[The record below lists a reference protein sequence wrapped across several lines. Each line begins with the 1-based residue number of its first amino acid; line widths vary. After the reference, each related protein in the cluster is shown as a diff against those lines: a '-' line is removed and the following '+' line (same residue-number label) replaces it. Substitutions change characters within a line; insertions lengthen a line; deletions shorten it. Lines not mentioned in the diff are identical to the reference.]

1 MKSIKI
7 NLFSSVSETEYF
19 GWLSASFGVLLIILL
34 STLVTANGFVT
45 SDKYA
50 VVIALLLIAP
60 FLTLLVCSKKYKFI
74 QNPIAPKLLFIN
86 LSFIF
91 LAILQFGALN
101 LAPLMPK
108 FGPRA
113 FLILYAISVAAF
125 FLLQFFYKNSVKRPL
140 INKIIF
146 LLNLVL
152 ILIIPTLM
160 LAVVILPMNW
170 YNANNFH
177 SLAAKYCSWLALAT
191 LLIWY
196 LRPNNRYSKW
206 IYNKY
211 LRYGTTLLGCLFPFL
226 LIDPNLSYDVLHY
239 TAYLGPSSLISSG
252 RIPLIDVFSQ
262 YGQSYLVYF
271 LGMYFLPKNYHAAAL
286 VTSILNVA
294 MLVLSIIILRRFIKN
309 NLTFLVLAIT
319 LPFFYWM
326 IYHYNPNGTPSHGGL
341 RYLPVYMLA
350 ATLVWMKTSRIFTL
364 SSVSSLFLSFVWSF
378 EATIYSIFIYESFIL
393 IKILQNSSNIKKYFN
408 LFITYNRK
416 FIILIAVFLSS
427 ILLTYLA
434 TVGEIPRYD
443 LYLSLV
449 LSYVGSNSFIDY
461 SWFQEGFYTWV
472 PILTGYFTVICLISR
487 QFYLNKD
494 KNSLWIREAC
504 VLFSLGI
511 SVGIYCIISSQ
522 AFILKPVL
530 LPIYLFL
537 YWGLGRVIEYRRD
550 GTFFNISILGL
561 GPVFIFLWFLLGG
574 TSFGNFFEYPNPTTT
589 PTLLG
594 SIINKGQG
602 SALIFYDAI
611 NSFCASSSKKGDV
624 CSKSDKTRGDIYS
637 DPQFKE
643 IKILLDRWQSNSPTL
658 MTFSPMDTIMQV
670 YYQKPHL
677 FPLSF
682 SYVDGFSPE
691 LFKYIVDRSKKII
704 ANDIH
709 DGQTIVITDNL
720 DSLNNLQWAL
730 LTEISY
736 KWNLE
741 KIDELGNLSVYKFV
755 KKSEKGNSD
764 LLQLPIRDM
773 KNRNSIEQI

>member
-1 MKSIKI
+1 MKTIKI
-7 NLFSSVSETEYF
+7 NFFSSISEIEYF
-19 GWLSASFGVLLIILL
+19 GWLSASFGVLLIILF
-34 STLVTANGFVT
+34 STLITANGFVT
-45 SDKYA
+45 SDKYV
-50 VVIALLLIAP
+50 VVISLFLIAP
-60 FLTLLVCSKKYKFI
+60 FLTLFIYSKKYKII
-74 QNPIAPKLLFIN
+74 QSPIAPNLLFIN
-86 LSFIF
+86 LSFIL

-101 LAPLMPK
+101 LAPSLPK
-108 FGPRA
+108 FGPRIY
-113 FLILYAISVAAF
+113 LILYAISVTLF
-125 FLLQFFYKNSVKRPL
+125 FLLQFFYKNSVKSPL
-140 INKIIF
+140 INKVIF

-152 ILIIPTLM
+152 ILIIPVLM
-160 LAVVILPMNW
+160 LAAVILPMNW
-170 YNANNFH
+170 YNANSFH
-177 SLAAKYCSWLALAT
+177 SLAAKYCSWFALAT
-191 LLIWY
+191 LLIWN
-196 LRPNNRYSKW
+196 LRSNNRYSQW
-206 IYNKY
+206 LYNDY
-211 LRYGTTLLGCLFPFL
+211 LGYGVTLLGCLFPFL
-226 LIDPNLSYDVLHY
+226 LIDPNLSYDALHY

-294 MLVLSIIILRRFIKN
+294 MLVLSVIILRRFIRN
-309 NLTFLVLAIT
+309 NLTFLILAIT

-350 ATLVWMKTSRIFTL
+350 ATLVWMKISKIFTL
-364 SSVSSLFLSFVWSF
+364 SSVFSLFLSFAWSF
-378 EATIYSIFIYESFIL
+378 EAAIYSIFIYQSFIL
-393 IKILQNSSNIKKYFN
+393 IKVLQNSSNIKGFFK
-408 LFITYNRK
+408 LFISYNLK
-416 FIILIAVFLSS
+416 FIALVAVFLSLV
-427 ILLTYLA
+427 ILTYLA
-434 TVGEIPRYD
+434 TVGGIPRYD

-472 PILTGYFTVICLISR
+472 PILAGYFTVICLISR

-494 KNSLWIREAC
+494 KNSQWIREAC

-511 SVGIYCIISSQ
+511 SVGIYLLMSTQ
-522 AFILKPVL
+522 TFILKPVL
-530 LPIYLFL
+530 LPIYLLL
-537 YWGLGRVIEYRRD
+537 YWGLGRIIEYRRD
-550 GTFFNISILGL
+550 GTVLNISILGL
-561 GPVFIFLWFLLGG
+561 GPVFIFLWFVLGG

-602 SALIFYDAI
+602 STLIFHDAI
-611 NSFCASSSKKGDV
+611 TSFCESPTRKGDV
-624 CSKSDKTRGDIYS
+624 CNKTDRTRGDIYS
-637 DPQFKE
+637 DPQFEELKV
-643 IKILLDRWQSNSPTL
+643 LLERWQSNSPTL

-691 LFKYIVDRSKKII
+691 LFGYIVDRSKKII

-709 DGQTIVITDNL
+709 DGQTIVIADNL

-741 KIDELGNLSVYKFV
+741 KIDELGNLSVYKFIN
-755 KKSEKGNSD
+755 KSQKVNGT
-764 LLQLPIRDM
+764 LLQLPIRSIKM
-773 KNRNSIEQI
+773 RNSIEQI